1 MKDEG
6 NSFILHPSCEGLA
19 TMNNLLT
26 TNPYPLTTDS
36 ERHLAAELT
45 GCPTDQL
52 LKVRATAD
60 SLVVVIHT
68 GQKFIYDLAAIQAAI
83 ERLAEG
89 AGRFA
94 RDAFL
99 AELDQD
105 LPPVVAAPPPKR
117 PRRAARAKDGAQ

>member
-1 MKDEG
+1 MH
-6 NSFILHPSCEGLA
+6 NP
-19 TMNNLLT
+19 LT
-26 TNPYPLTTDS
+26 TVHYPLTTDT

-83 ERLAEG
+83 ERLPSAPAAAGTAARTVAEG

-94 RDAFL
+94 REAFL

-105 LPPVVAAPPPKR
+105 TPVVAAAPPPRR
-117 PRRAARAKDGAQ
+117 PRRAARAKDGAR